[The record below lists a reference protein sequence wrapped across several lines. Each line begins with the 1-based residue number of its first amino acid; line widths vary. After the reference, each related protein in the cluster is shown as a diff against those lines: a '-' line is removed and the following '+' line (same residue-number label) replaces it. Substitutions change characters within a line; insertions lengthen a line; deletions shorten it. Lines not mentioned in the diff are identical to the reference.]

1 MNANKRRRRWWPRS
15 VRARA
20 ALAAALTA
28 AIVLTG
34 MGWWVHQEVYRQSLS
49 VAEEK
54 ARNDLFALV
63 DQLKQGDVPG
73 PRRSAPYEVVA
84 TGRATAVASGGGME
98 AFDRSAGHVLPSP
111 PALSAPVPEMTD
123 GWDYAYR
130 PLRIPDRPDYDSG
143 SGQDLAGRTYRVL
156 YNDIWAGQLTP
167 EQAAALGVRPDAT
180 LRAYVVL
187 IPDTS
192 EEIAAAID
200 DMLLRAGLAGL
211 LLIGAV
217 AYFTV
222 RIALRPVE
230 AVRRLTASVT
240 DPRERVT
247 VPATAHE
254 ITALADT
261 INATLQRLDHAA
273 AQQRRFVADA
283 AHELRSPL
291 TTLLTSLEVALAY
304 PERTDW
310 PATAT
315 TAARQTRRLQALAE
329 DLLLLARLDTG
340 APTTDPETVDL
351 SALASQLSG
360 QHLLSARKLD
370 LTCVGTG
377 PAYVRGDRDQLER
390 LLRNLLDNAARH
402 AAHRVQVT
410 VRGEDEQVVVTV
422 HDDGPGVPAEDAE
435 RIFERFVRL
444 DDARSRDQ
452 GGTGLGL
459 AIARDLAHRHGGTLT
474 FVAGDGDGDGG
485 ACFELRLP
493 QAPAPDGDPAHDAD
507 AALGPDPDPNS
518 DSDPDP
524 DPDPDP
530 NPDSDPDAVSNPDSD
545 PDRTPDPNYDP
556 DPDPAA
562 VPAPYPDPAPTPAP
576 DPK

>member
-474 FVAGDGDGDGG
+474 LVAGDGDGGG

-507 AALGPDPDPNS
+507 TALGPDPDPNS
-518 DSDPDP
+518 DSDP

-556 DPDPAA
+556 DPAA
-562 VPAPYPDPAPTPAP
+562 VPAPYPAPTPAP

>member
-187 IPDTS
+187 VPDTAG
-192 EEIAAAID
+192 EIAAAID

-474 FVAGDGDGDGG
+474 LVAGDGDGGG

-507 AALGPDPDPNS
+507 TALGPDPDPNS
-518 DSDPDP
+518 DSDP

-556 DPDPAA
+556 DPAA
-562 VPAPYPDPAPTPAP
+562 VPAPYPAPTPAP